1 MLTNAKYGTLYFIPV
16 TMGADN
22 VSQVL
27 PADVVSIAQGLDE
40 FIVENEKTARHFLSA
55 IKHPKA
61 IRDIKFCTLNKR
73 TDDKDIPKLLDS
85 LVAGKDV
92 GLMSEAG
99 CPGIADPGAKL
110 AALAHKK
117 SIRVAPLVGPSSL
130 LLSLMASGLN
140 GQRFTFLGYIAVEKA
155 ARVKELKTIEH
166 KSKIHKETQLFI
178 ETPFRNQHLL
188 EDILAN
194 CDGETELCIAC
205 NISLPDEFVVTKRIR
220 AWKQTELPDLHKKPT
235 VFLLLG

>member
-1 MLTNAKYGTLYFIPV
+1 MAGSQYGTLYFIPV

-22 VSQVL
+22 ISEVL
-27 PADVVSIAQGLDE
+27 PSDVVNIAQNLNE
-40 FIVENEKTARHFLSA
+40 FIVENEKTARHFLGA
-55 IKHPKA
+55 IKHKTP
-61 IRDIKFCTLNKR
+61 IREITIKTLNKS
-73 TDDKDIPKLLDS
+73 TEEKDIPKLLAT
-85 LVAGKDV
+85 LITGKDV

-117 SIRVAPLVGPSSL
+117 GIRVAPLVGPSSI

-155 ARVKELKTIEH
+155 NRIKELKAIEH
-166 KSKIHKETQLFI
+166 QSKTHKETQIFI

-188 EDILAN
+188 EDILAT
-194 CDGETELCIAC
+194 CDSETELCIAC
-205 NISLPDEFVVTKRIR
+205 NISLPDEYIVTKRIR

-235 VFLLLG
+235 VFLLLS

>member
-85 LVAGKDV
+85 LG
-92 GLMSEAG
+92 
-99 CPGIADPGAKL
+99 
-110 AALAHKK
+110 
-117 SIRVAPLVGPSSL
+117 
-130 LLSLMASGLN
+130 SG
-140 GQRFTFLGYIAVEKA
+140 
-155 ARVKELKTIEH
+155 
-166 KSKIHKETQLFI
+166 
-178 ETPFRNQHLL
+178 
-188 EDILAN
+188 
-194 CDGETELCIAC
+194 
-205 NISLPDEFVVTKRIR
+205 
-220 AWKQTELPDLHKKPT
+220 
-235 VFLLLG
+235 